1 MPLTDNGAPCPAPAD
16 LVGVNTPK
24 DWPSNRDCT
33 NITGRT
39 PGDCNNGQAGFY
51 YQQGCF
57 IGCPECDHVS
67 GRRQIDLCG
76 LGKKAT
82 INDPMYRSVNRNA
95 TAGSIYDIV
104 GYEAMLHQIM
114 HADEITHAYV

>member
-1 MPLTDNGAPCPAPAD
+1 M
-16 LVGVNTPK
+16 NTPK
-24 DWPSNRDCT
+24 DWASNKDCT
-33 NITGRT
+33 NITGTT
-39 PGDCNNGQAGFY
+39 PGDCHNGQAGFY

-95 TAGSIYDIV
+95 TAGSIYDVSLRPARCQCLWICA
-104 GYEAMLHQIM
+104 ELTRA
-114 HADEITHAYV
+114 ADEML